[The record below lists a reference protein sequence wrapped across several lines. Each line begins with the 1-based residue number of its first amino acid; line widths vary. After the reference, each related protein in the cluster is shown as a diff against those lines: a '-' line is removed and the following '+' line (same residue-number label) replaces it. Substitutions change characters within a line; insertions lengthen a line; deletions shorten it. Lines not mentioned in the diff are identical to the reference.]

1 MTSPKRRDG
10 DLTRGQDMADCNQT
24 TDSGKANSPFA
35 DRRGKDRQR
44 PGD

>member
-1 MTSPKRRDG
+1 MTSLKRCDG
-10 DLTRGQDMADCNQT
+10 DLTRGQDMADCNQAT
-24 TDSGKANSPFA
+24 GSGKAISPFA